1 MEEKAKKTISLGE
14 WLKKNFDA
22 SGVNCLQNLDKKFF
36 SKDSIALN
44 EIKNFTKDYADKLSE
59 SDRMNCLETLLHII
73 LDKQNQISSA
83 HQAEKSTSINTKQVT
98 SQNKASTVA
107 TSNAVANKASIAGT
121 SISSKT
127 NSAVAQKNSVSNSS
141 NTSSSSNNSTSKT
154 TTSSTSNTST
164 NNTQKNSVS
173 SLLSNL
179 ESQTYEA
186 TREPFKL
193 WVHLLLSIGS
203 LLLGAVAIGVH
214 NLKAFNVIGKYMLLI
229 SGIILVGYGVGS
241 LLLTGYV
248 KKQRDRLPRTA
259 FVCKADKVILYM
271 PETIEISYDQIK
283 GVVLRRDANTLNIK
297 TDAKIYY
304 ISNLTN
310 IEDAYNNL
318 HRFHVRY
325 QNKTQQ

>member
-1 MEEKAKKTISLGE
+1 MEEKAKKTISLDE

-22 SGVNCLQNLDKKFF
+22 SGVKSLQKLDKKFF
-36 SKDSIALN
+36 AKDSIALKK
-44 EIKNFTKDYADKLSE
+44 IKNFTKDYTDKLSE

-73 LDKQNQISSA
+73 LDKQNQILSVN
-83 HQAEKSTSINTKQVT
+83 QAEKSTSASTAQTT
-98 SQNKASTVA
+98 SQNNTSTVA
-107 TSNAVANKASIAGT
+107 TSNAVANKASIA
-121 SISSKT
+121 SAPASSKT
-127 NSAVAQKNSVSNSS
+127 NSGVAQNNSVQNSSTISNSS
-141 NTSSSSNNSTSKT
+141 NNSVSKA
-154 TTSSTSNTST
+154 TTSSTSIAST
-164 NNTQKNSVS
+164 NNAQKNSVS

-203 LLLGAVAIGVH
+203 LLLGAAAIGVH

-259 FVCKADKVILYM
+259 FVCKTDKVILYM

-297 TDAKIYY
+297 TDAKVYY

-325 QNKTQQ
+325 QNRIQQ